1 MMHGLHR
8 GRNKKQGAAGVTAD
22 ALSPLL
28 VALRMKP
35 RDGAERL
42 QLHYHNNDIE

>member
-1 MMHGLHR
+1 MHGLHR
-8 GRNKKQGAAGVTAD
+8 GRNKKQGGAGVTAD
-22 ALSPLL
+22 ALRSLL

-42 QLHYHNNDIE
+42 QFHHHGNDIE

>member
-1 MMHGLHR
+1 MMHGLNG
-8 GRNKKQGAAGVTAD
+8 GRNKKQGAAAVAAD

-42 QLHYHNNDIE
+42 QFHHHCNDIE